1 MALCI
6 TTVERRPG
14 KLIRSDMTTAATP
27 AVLFYWRPGCPFCVA
42 LRNRLHKRRIP
53 FEPINIW
60 ADPAAAAR
68 VRAVA
73 DGNETVPTV
82 FVGDRAMVNPSVDQV
97 ESALREFAPHLLEL
111 ATPKRRWFRSRG
123 R

>member
-1 MALCI
+1 
-6 TTVERRPG
+6 
-14 KLIRSDMTTAATP
+14 MTTAATP
-27 AVLFYWRPGCPFCVA
+27 AVLFYWRPGCPFCMT
-42 LRNRLHKRRIP
+42 LRNRLRKSRIP

-60 ADPAAAAR
+60 EDPAAAAR
-68 VRAVA
+68 VRSVA

-97 ESALREFAPHLLEL
+97 EAAVREFAPHLLEL
-111 ATPKRRWFRSRG
+111 NTPKRRWFWPRG